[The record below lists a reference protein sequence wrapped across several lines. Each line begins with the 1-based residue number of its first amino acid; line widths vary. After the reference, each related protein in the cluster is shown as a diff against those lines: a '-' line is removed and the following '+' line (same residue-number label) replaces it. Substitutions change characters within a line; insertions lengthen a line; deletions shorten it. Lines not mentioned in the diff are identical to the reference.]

1 MTSAEVRRSEAKIH
15 YLDLRAEEL
24 QRRLAALEERVSG
37 QPLAFLPW
45 TDRVRIQFGN
55 VPFDPEER
63 MRAVEEETSLL
74 ERWLS
79 AILKKMPQGPIV

>member
-1 MTSAEVRRSEAKIH
+1 MTPAEVRSTEAKIRF
-15 YLDLRAEEL
+15 LDLRAEEL

-45 TDRVRIQFGN
+45 TERVRIQFAK

-63 MRAVEEETSLL
+63 MRAVEEETALL
-74 ERWLS
+74 ERWL
-79 AILKKMPQGPIV
+79 ATILKKMPQGPIV